1 LQSWNEIMTR
11 LPRSAFLIALVLSGC
26 SVGPDFRAPDPPAT
40 KTYTSEKEILT
51 PENRNAVGQHITTEW
66 GGVFASAPLNALIR
80 QAFLDNYDI
89 VAARETLAQAEA
101 SVKAQSGSLLP
112 QASLDALAGRQKY
125 GVALF
130 GPSNFFIPPFTYYEV
145 GPSLSWTL
153 DLFGGGQRRVERQQ
167 ALAEYQSHELD
178 AMYVVLSGNV
188 VSQAVMLA
196 TVKAEI
202 AVLQRI
208 LVSDEKTLALVQASF
223 EAGAATRMDLLE
235 AQNRL
240 MADRAL
246 LPPLK
251 QRSSLSYHTLS
262 ILVGKAPAD
271 WLPPDLDFEHLT
283 LPKTLPFSLPSE
295 LVRKRPDIL
304 AAEANLHA
312 ASATVGVATAN
323 LYPSLTLSAN
333 MFQEALTPT
342 RLFYGMSNAW
352 ALAGGL
358 SIPIFNG
365 GTLSAAKSEA
375 EHAYLVA
382 LAEYRQTVVH
392 AFSQVADAL
401 TALDH
406 DTEMLDAL
414 KDTLATTK
422 ASLDLAQKSY
432 EAGNAGLLQIE
443 ATQREFAQ
451 AELRLMETQ
460 SQQRLDAT
468 QLFVALGGSPL
479 MSSAKHN

>member
-1 LQSWNEIMTR
+1 MTRR
-11 LPRSAFLIALVLSGC
+11 LPRPALLLALALSAC
-26 SVGPDFRAPDPPAT
+26 SVGPDFRTPDPPAT

-51 PENRNAVGQHITTEW
+51 SEQRSALGQHITTEW
-66 GGVFASAPLNALIR
+66 GGLFASVPLNALIS
-80 QAFLDNYDI
+80 QAFSDNYDI
-89 VAARETLAQAEA
+89 AAARETLVQAEA
-101 SVKAQSGSLLP
+101 SVKAQSGSLMP

-130 GPSNFFIPPFTYYEV
+130 GPSNFFIPPFTYYEA

-167 ALAEYQSHELD
+167 ALADYQSHELD

-188 VSQAVMLA
+188 VSQAIALA

-202 AVLQRI
+202 ATLQRI
-208 LVSDEKTLALVQASF
+208 LAADEKTLVLVQASF
-223 EAGAATRMDLLE
+223 EAGAATRMDILE
-235 AQNRL
+235 AQSRL

-262 ILVGKAPAD
+262 VLVGKAPAD
-271 WLPPDLDFEHLT
+271 WSPPDLDFDHLT
-283 LPKTLPFSLPSE
+283 LPETLPLSLPSE

-323 LYPSLTLSAN
+323 LYPSLTLSAD

-342 RLFYGMSNAW
+342 RLFYGISNAW

-358 SIPIFNG
+358 SVPIFNG
-365 GTLSAAKSEA
+365 GTLSAEKREA
-375 EHAYLVA
+375 EHAYLAA
-382 LAEYRQTVVH
+382 LAEYRQTVVRS
-392 AFSQVADAL
+392 FSQVADAL
-401 TALDH
+401 AALAH
-406 DTEMLDAL
+406 DAEMLDAL
-414 KDTLATTK
+414 KATAATTR

-432 EAGNAGLLQIE
+432 EAGNTGLLQIE
-443 ATQREFAQ
+443 AARRAFAQ
-451 AELRLMETQ
+451 AELHLVEVR
-460 SQQRLDAT
+460 SQHCLDAT
-468 QLFVALGGSPL
+468 QLFVALGGSPK
-479 MSSAKHN
+479 M